1 MSNVIDVTL
10 SCSASALSAGEVI
23 ADLQAVEGA
32 FRKFNAVQELQSV
45 VLIDED
51 DQGTAVDL
59 VFARA
64 SVVLGTEN
72 DVPSISDANS
82 REIIGRVSIAA
93 ADFTDLGGT
102 REATKVNVG
111 LLMKAAAAS
120 TALYVGAITR
130 SGTPTYSASGLKLRL
145 GFKDA

>member
-10 SCSASALSAGEVI
+10 SCSASQLGAGEVI
-23 ADLQAVEGA
+23 ADSQEITGA
-32 FRKFNAVQELQSV
+32 FRKLGATQELQSI

-59 VFARA
+59 VFMRA
-64 SVVLGTEN
+64 LGVVGVEN
-72 DVPSISDANS
+72 EVPSISDANS
-82 REIIGRVSIAA
+82 REIIGRISIAA

-102 REATKVNVG
+102 REATLRNIG
-111 LLMKAAAAS
+111 LLMKAGATTSLWIA
-120 TALYVGAITR
+120 AITR
-130 SGTPTYSASGLKLRL
+130 SGTPTYSAAGLKLRL

>member
-10 SCSASALSAGEVI
+10 SCSASQLGAGEVI
-23 ADLQAVEGA
+23 ADSQEIAGA
-32 FRKFNAVQELQSV
+32 FPKPLAVQELQSI

-59 VFARA
+59 VFMRA
-64 SVVLGTEN
+64 LGAMGTEN
-72 DVPSISDANS
+72 EVPSISDANS
-82 REIIGRVSIAA
+82 REIVGRVSIAA
-93 ADFTDLGGT
+93 ADFTDLGGA

-111 LLMKAAAAS
+111 LLVKAGAAS
-120 TALYVGAITR
+120 SSLWVAAITR

-145 GFKDA
+145 GFKDV

>member
-1 MSNVIDVTL
+1 MSNVVDVTL
-10 SCSASALSAGEVI
+10 SCSASILAAGEVI
-23 ADLQAVEGA
+23 ADLQEVAGA
-32 FRKFNAVQELQSV
+32 FRKPYAVQELQSI

-59 VFARA
+59 IFARA
-64 SVVLGTEN
+64 SVGLGTEN
-72 DVPSISDANS
+72 DTPNISDANS
-82 REIIGRVSIAA
+82 REIVGRVSIAA

-111 LLMKAAAAS
+111 LLMKAGATGS
-120 TALYVGAITR
+120 LWVGAITR